1 MMSLVTL
8 FQSVEENLDI
18 RAIATRIITLAKYV
32 CVVVEER
39 EGREERQREREGRN
53 SLKYSIYEQHCLPKL
68 AILLAA
74 NALLYLHIKWYF
86 SIFLIEF
93 FIWHVWVLLWMWL
106 LFFLS
111 ACIQVM
117 LAME

>member
-53 SLKYSIYEQHCLPKL
+53 SLK
-68 AILLAA
+68 
-74 NALLYLHIKWYF
+74 
-86 SIFLIEF
+86 
-93 FIWHVWVLLWMWL
+93 
-106 LFFLS
+106 
-111 ACIQVM
+111 
-117 LAME
+117 